1 MIRTGFAYITIQIT
15 DNNYVNEAI
24 VYISAIAF
32 FIYVFPV
39 HVFSYV
45 YVSTQDNY
53 FNLNVS
59 LFRLIP
65 LFNFNS
71 KKSFKIRNDYDDG
84 EDSALKLKYPSHY
97 LDLYNKLC
105 ITKIVQVADFGIQ
118 KQSNVYALLAQH
130 MVTQGVYSFVKIN
143 GGKTKLRNYVV
154 INNEHGY
161 INYYL
166 KLVGVINLMV
176 LLRLII
182 IYFWSKL
189 NER

>member
-1 MIRTGFAYITIQIT
+1 M
-15 DNNYVNEAI
+15 NEAI
-24 VYISAIAF
+24 VYIAAIGF
-32 FIYVFPV
+32 LISIFPV

-45 YVSTQDNY
+45 YLSTQNNY
-53 FNLNVS
+53 TSLNVS

-65 LFNFNS
+65 LLNFNS
-71 KKSFKIRNDYDDG
+71 KKAFKIKKDGSDD
-84 EDSALKLKYPSHY
+84 DKKSFPKPKYPSHY

-105 ITKIVQVADFGIQ
+105 LTKIVQVADFGMQ
-118 KQSNVYALLAQH
+118 NQNNAYALLAQH
-130 MVTQGVYSFVKIN
+130 AATQGLYSFVRIN

-154 INNEHGY
+154 INNEHGD

-176 LLRLII
+176 LLKLVI
-182 IYFWSKL
+182 IYFWSIL